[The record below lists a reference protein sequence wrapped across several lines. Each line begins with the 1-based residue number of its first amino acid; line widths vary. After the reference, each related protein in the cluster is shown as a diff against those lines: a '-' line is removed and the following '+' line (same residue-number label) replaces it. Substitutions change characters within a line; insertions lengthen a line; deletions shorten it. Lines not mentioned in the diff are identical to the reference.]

1 MQLRLRQLPNL
12 ISSVRILLVV
22 PIAWQL
28 GHLRMMAT
36 LWLFA
41 AAAVSDVVDGF
52 LAKRFGWQTELGGIL
67 DPVADKLMLA
77 TSFVML
83 AYLELLPVWL
93 AAAVIARD
101 VIIVTGAVS
110 YRVLLG
116 PVAARPSLVSK
127 LNSLCQV
134 LLILWVL
141 GAREFSW
148 PPLGVVVMGALVLVT
163 TVVSGMDYVLVY
175 GRRAAAE
182 ARARHHVAPRGSHPI

>member
-22 PIAWQL
+22 PIAWEL
-28 GHLRMMAT
+28 GHLHMMAT

-52 LAKRFGWQTELGGIL
+52 LAKHFGWQTELGGIL

-77 TSFVML
+77 TTFVVL

-93 AAAVIARD
+93 TAVVIARD

-148 PPLGVVVMGALVLVT
+148 SPLGVVVMGALVLVT